1 MVEEIKETKETK
13 EEAKVVL
20 AQTPTEFGLVFKT
33 PDGTFDTNEYL
44 AWLGNMLVDIKQSL
58 VG

>member
-1 MVEEIKETKETK
+1 MTEEEKKETK

-20 AQTPTEFGLVFKT
+20 AQTPTEYGLVFQT
-33 PDGTFDTNEYL
+33 PDGAFDTNEYL
-44 AWLGNMLVDIKQSL
+44 AWLGNMLIDIKQSL